1 MIAYSLDSK
10 TLFTVIWSSKHSID
24 YEIILFWRKDG
35 FCYILTEVVDE
46 LKISPPNQIDVK
58 YKIDII

>member
-10 TLFTVIWSSKHSID
+10 TLFTVIWSSKKSVD

-35 FCYILTEVVDE
+35 FCYILTEVVEE
-46 LKISPPNQIDVK
+46 LKICPPNQTDLKYEIDL
-58 YKIDII
+58 I